1 MKKWISLAL
10 IAVMVI
16 LAAGCQSEEKKV
28 VIASKP
34 MAESYIV
41 AEMMGQLIEAN
52 SDIKVE
58 YKMGIGGGTSNIQ
71 PAMEAGEIDMYPEY
85 TGTGWLFVLKNDL
98 VTDPEALYEG
108 VKSQYQ
114 EKFNFIWLDRYGFN
128 NTYALAIDKSKAD
141 SMGINSF
148 SDLAAQSGSLV
159 LGSEYDFYEREDGFP
174 GLVAAYGFNF
184 KETKEL
190 DIGLK
195 YKAIGEGQVDVI
207 NNFSTDGLLAEYDLK
222 VLKDDKNF
230 FPAYEAATVI
240 RQETLDK
247 YPELEAI
254 LNQLAGL
261 ISDEEMQQMNYYVE
275 KENRDA
281 GDVAAEFLKA
291 KGLLASDDRVS

>member
-1 MKKWISLAL
+1 MKKWMGLVL
-10 IAVMVI
+10 LVMLVL
-16 LAAGCQSEEKKV
+16 LAAGCQNQEKKV

-34 MAESYIV
+34 MAESYII

-85 TGTGWLFVLKNDL
+85 TGTGWLFVLKNEL
-98 VTDPEALYEG
+98 VTDPKALYEG
-108 VKSQYQ
+108 VKTQYQ
-114 EKFNFIWLDRYGFN
+114 EKYNFAWLDRYGFN
-128 NTYALAIDKSKAD
+128 DTYALAMDKSKAD
-141 SMGINSF
+141 SMGINTF
-148 SDLAAQSGSLV
+148 SDLAAQSNNLSL
-159 LGSEYDFYEREDGFP
+159 GAEYDFYEREDGYP
-174 GLVAAYGFNF
+174 GLVTAYGFNF

-222 VLKDDKNF
+222 VLKDDKGF

-247 YPELEAI
+247 YPELEGI
-254 LNQLAGL
+254 LNKLAGQ

-291 KGLLASDDRVS
+291 KGLL

>member
-1 MKKWISLAL
+1 MKKWLGLAL
-10 IAVMVI
+10 IVV
-16 LAAGCQSEEKKV
+16 LVLLVAGCQTEEKKV

-34 MAESYIV
+34 MAESYII

-71 PAMEAGEIDMYPEY
+71 PAMEAGDIDMYPEY

-114 EKFNFIWLDRYGFN
+114 EKYNFVWLERYGFN
-128 NTYALAIDKSKAD
+128 DTYALAMDKTKAD
-141 SMGINSF
+141 SMGINTF
-148 SDLAAQSGSLV
+148 SDLAAQSNSLV
-159 LGSEYDFYEREDGFP
+159 LGSEYDFYEREDGYP
-174 GLVAAYGFNF
+174 GLVNAYGFNF

-222 VLKDDKNF
+222 VLKDDKGF

-291 KGLLASDDRVS
+291 KGLL

>member
-1 MKKWISLAL
+1 MKKWMGLVL
-10 IAVMVI
+10 LVMLVL
-16 LAAGCQSEEKKV
+16 LAAGCQNQEKKV

-34 MAESYIV
+34 MAESYII

-71 PAMEAGEIDMYPEY
+71 PAMEASEIDIYPEY
-85 TGTGWLFVLKNDL
+85 TGTGWLFVLKNEL
-98 VTDPEALYEG
+98 VTDPKALYEG
-108 VKSQYQ
+108 VKTQYQ
-114 EKFNFIWLDRYGFN
+114 EKYNFAWLDRYGFN
-128 NTYALAIDKSKAD
+128 DTYALAMDKSKAD
-141 SMGINSF
+141 SMGINTF
-148 SDLAAQSGSLV
+148 SDLAAQSNNLSL
-159 LGSEYDFYEREDGFP
+159 GAEYDFYEREDGYP
-174 GLVAAYGFNF
+174 GLVTAYGFNF

-222 VLKDDKNF
+222 VLKDDKGF
-230 FPAYEAATVI
+230 FPAYEAAPVI
-240 RQETLDK
+240 RQEILDK
-247 YPELEAI
+247 YPELKAI
-254 LNQLAGL
+254 LNQLGGK
-261 ISDEEMQQMNYYVE
+261 INDQEMQQMNYYVE

-291 KGLLASDDRVS
+291 KGLL

>member
-1 MKKWISLAL
+1 MKKWMGLVL
-10 IAVMVI
+10 LVMLVL
-16 LAAGCQSEEKKV
+16 LAAGCQNQEKKV

-34 MAESYIV
+34 MAESYII

-71 PAMEAGEIDMYPEY
+71 PAMEAGEIDIYPEY
-85 TGTGWLFVLKNDL
+85 TGTGWLFVLKNEL

-108 VKSQYQ
+108 VKTQYQ
-114 EKFNFIWLDRYGFN
+114 EKYDFAWLDRYGFN
-128 NTYALAIDKSKAD
+128 DTYALAMDKSKAD
-141 SMGINSF
+141 SMGINTF
-148 SDLAAQSGSLV
+148 SDLAAQSNNLI
-159 LGSEYDFYEREDGFP
+159 LGAEYDFYEREDGYP
-174 GLVAAYGFNF
+174 GLVTAYGFNF

-222 VLKDDKNF
+222 VLKDDKGF

-247 YPELEAI
+247 YPELEGI
-254 LNQLAGL
+254 LNKLAGQ

-291 KGLLASDDRVS
+291 KGLL

>member
-1 MKKWISLAL
+1 MKKWSSLAL
-10 IAVMVI
+10 IVVLVF
-16 LAAGCQSEEKKV
+16 LAAGCQTEEKKV

-34 MAESYIV
+34 MAESYII

-71 PAMEAGEIDMYPEY
+71 PAMEAGDIDMYPEY
-85 TGTGWLFVLKNDL
+85 TGTGWLFVLKNEL
-98 VTDPEALYEG
+98 VTDSEALYEG

-114 EKFNFIWLDRYGFN
+114 EKYNFTWLDRYGFN
-128 NTYALAIDKSKAD
+128 DTYALAMDKTKAD
-141 SMGINSF
+141 SMGINTF

-159 LGSEYDFYEREDGFP
+159 LGSEYDFYEREDGYP
-174 GLVAAYGFNF
+174 GLVTAYGFNF

-222 VLKDDKNF
+222 VLKDDKGF

-254 LNQLAGL
+254 LNQLAGQ

-291 KGLLASDDRVS
+291 KGLL

>member
-1 MKKWISLAL
+1 MKKWMGLVL
-10 IAVMVI
+10 LVMLVL
-16 LAAGCQSEEKKV
+16 LAAGCQNQEKKV

-34 MAESYIV
+34 MAESYII

-71 PAMEAGEIDMYPEY
+71 PAMEASEIDIYPEY
-85 TGTGWLFVLKNDL
+85 TGTGWLFVLKNEL
-98 VTDPEALYEG
+98 VTDPKALYEG
-108 VKSQYQ
+108 VKTQYQ
-114 EKFNFIWLDRYGFN
+114 EKYNFAWLDRYGFN
-128 NTYALAIDKSKAD
+128 DTYALAMDKSKAD
-141 SMGINSF
+141 SMGINTF
-148 SDLAAQSGSLV
+148 SDLAAQSNNLI
-159 LGSEYDFYEREDGFP
+159 LGAEYDFYEREDGYP
-174 GLVAAYGFNF
+174 GLVTAYGFNF

-222 VLKDDKNF
+222 VLKDDKGF
-230 FPAYEAATVI
+230 FPAYEAAPVI
-240 RQETLDK
+240 RQEILDK
-247 YPELEAI
+247 YPELKAI
-254 LNQLAGL
+254 LNQLGGK
-261 ISDEEMQQMNYYVE
+261 INDQEMQQMNYYVE

-291 KGLLASDDRVS
+291 KGLL

>member
-1 MKKWISLAL
+1 MKKWIGLAL
-10 IAVMVI
+10 IGVLVL
-16 LAAGCQSEEKKV
+16 LAAGCQNQEKKV

-34 MAESYIV
+34 MAESYII

-58 YKMGIGGGTSNIQ
+58 YKMGIGGGSSNIQ
-71 PAMEAGEIDMYPEY
+71 PAMEAGEIDIYPEY
-85 TGTGWLFVLKNDL
+85 TGTGWLFVLKNEL
-98 VTDPEALYEG
+98 VTDPQALYEG

-114 EKFNFIWLDRYGFN
+114 EKYNFAWLDRYGFN
-128 NTYALAIDKSKAD
+128 DTYALAMDKGKAD
-141 SMGINSF
+141 GMGINSF
-148 SDLAAQSGSLV
+148 SDLAAQSNNLI
-159 LGSEYDFYEREDGFP
+159 LGAEYDFYEREDGYP
-174 GLVAAYGFNF
+174 GLVTAYGFNF

-222 VLKDDKNF
+222 VLKDDKGF
-230 FPAYEAATVI
+230 FPAYEAAPVI
-240 RQETLDK
+240 RQDTLDK

-254 LNQLAGL
+254 LNQLAGQ
-261 ISDEEMQQMNYYVE
+261 ISDQEMQQLNYYVE

-281 GDVAAEFLKA
+281 GEVAAEFLKA
-291 KGLLASDDRVS
+291 KGLL

>member
-1 MKKWISLAL
+1 MKKWSSLAL
-10 IAVMVI
+10 IVV
-16 LAAGCQSEEKKV
+16 LVFLVAGCQTEEKKV
-28 VIASKP
+28 AIASKP
-34 MAESYIV
+34 MAESYII

-71 PAMEAGEIDMYPEY
+71 PAMETGEIDMYPEY

-98 VTDPEALYEG
+98 VTDPQTLYEG

-114 EKFNFIWLDRYGFN
+114 EKYNFVWLDRYGFN
-128 NTYALAIDKSKAD
+128 DTYALAMDKTKAD
-141 SMGINSF
+141 SMGINTF
-148 SDLAAQSGSLV
+148 SDLAAQSAGLV
-159 LGSEYDFYEREDGFP
+159 LGSEYDFYEREDGYP
-174 GLVAAYGFNF
+174 GLVTAYGFNF

-222 VLKDDKNF
+222 VLKDDKGF

-254 LNQLAGL
+254 LNQLAGQ
-261 ISDEEMQQMNYYVE
+261 ICDEEMQQMNYFVE

-291 KGLLASDDRVS
+291 KGLL

>member
-1 MKKWISLAL
+1 MKKWMGLVL
-10 IAVMVI
+10 LVMLVL
-16 LAAGCQSEEKKV
+16 LAAGCQNQEKKV

-34 MAESYIV
+34 MAESYII

-71 PAMEAGEIDMYPEY
+71 PAMEASEIDIYPEY
-85 TGTGWLFVLKNDL
+85 TGTGWLFVLKNEL

-108 VKSQYQ
+108 VKTQYQ
-114 EKFNFIWLDRYGFN
+114 EKYNFAWLDRYGFN
-128 NTYALAIDKSKAD
+128 DTYALAMDKSKAN
-141 SMGINSF
+141 SMGINTF
-148 SDLAAQSGSLV
+148 SDLAAQSNNLI
-159 LGSEYDFYEREDGFP
+159 LGAEYDFYEREDGYP
-174 GLVAAYGFNF
+174 GLVTAYGFNF

-222 VLKDDKNF
+222 VLKDDKGF
-230 FPAYEAATVI
+230 FPAYEAAPVI
-240 RQETLDK
+240 RQEILDK
-247 YPELEAI
+247 YPELKAI
-254 LNQLAGL
+254 LNQLGGK
-261 ISDEEMQQMNYYVE
+261 INDQEMQQMNYYVE

-291 KGLLASDDRVS
+291 KGLL

>member
-1 MKKWISLAL
+1 M
-10 IAVMVI
+10 
-16 LAAGCQSEEKKV
+16 

-34 MAESYIV
+34 MAESYII

-85 TGTGWLFVLKNDL
+85 TGTGWLFVLKNEL
-98 VTDPEALYEG
+98 VTDPQALYEG

-114 EKFNFIWLDRYGFN
+114 EKYNFAWLDRYGFN
-128 NTYALAIDKSKAD
+128 DTYALAIDKTKAD
-141 SMGINSF
+141 SMGINTF
-148 SDLAAQSGSLV
+148 SDLAAQSAGLV
-159 LGSEYDFYEREDGFP
+159 LGSEYDFYEREDGYP
-174 GLVAAYGFNF
+174 GLVTAYGFNF

-195 YKAIGEGQVDVI
+195 YKAIGEGQVNVI

-222 VLKDDKNF
+222 VLKDDKGF

-261 ISDEEMQQMNYYVE
+261 ISDQEMQQMNYYVE

-291 KGLLASDDRVS
+291 KGLL

>member
-10 IAVMVI
+10 IAVLLF

-34 MAESYIV
+34 MAESYII
-41 AEMMGQLIEAN
+41 AEMMGQLIEAK

-71 PAMEAGEIDMYPEY
+71 PAMEAGDIDMYPEY
-85 TGTGWLFVLKNDL
+85 TGTGWLFVLKNEL
-98 VTDPEALYEG
+98 VTDPETLYEG

-114 EKFNFIWLDRYGFN
+114 EKFNFTWLDRYGFN
-128 NTYALAIDKSKAD
+128 DTYALAMDKTKAD
-141 SMGINSF
+141 SMGINTF
-148 SDLAAQSGSLV
+148 SDLAAQSAGLV
-159 LGSEYDFYEREDGFP
+159 LGSEYDFYEREDGYP
-174 GLVAAYGFNF
+174 GLVTIYGFNF

-195 YKAIGEGQVDVI
+195 YKAIGESQVDVI

-222 VLKDDKNF
+222 VLKDDKGF

-240 RQETLDK
+240 RQETLDT

-291 KGLLASDDRVS
+291 KGLL

>member
-1 MKKWISLAL
+1 MKKWISLVL
-10 IAVMVI
+10 IAVLI
-16 LAAGCQSEEKKV
+16 FLAAGCQSEKKKV

-34 MAESYIV
+34 MAESYII

-52 SDIKVE
+52 SDITVE
-58 YKMGIGGGTSNIQ
+58 YKMGIGGGTANIQ
-71 PAMEAGEIDMYPEY
+71 PAMESGEIDMYPEY
-85 TGTGWLFVLKNDL
+85 TGTGWLFVLKNEL
-98 VTDPEALYEG
+98 VTDSQALYEG

-114 EKFNFIWLDRYGFN
+114 EKYNFIWLDRYGFN
-128 NTYALAIDKSKAD
+128 DTYALAMDKTKAD
-141 SMGINSF
+141 SMGINTF
-148 SDLAAQSGSLV
+148 SDLASQSASLV
-159 LGSEYDFYEREDGFP
+159 LGSEYDFYEREDGYP
-174 GLVAAYGFNF
+174 GLVTAYGFNF
-184 KETKEL
+184 KEKKEL

-207 NNFSTDGLLAEYDLK
+207 NNFSTDGLLAEYNLK
-222 VLKDDKNF
+222 VLKDDQNF

-247 YPELEAI
+247 YPEIEAI
-254 LNQLAGL
+254 LNQLAGQ

-291 KGLLASDDRVS
+291 KGLL

>member
-114 EKFNFIWLDRYGFN
+114 EKFDFIWLDRYGFN

-291 KGLLASDDRVS
+291 KGLL

>member
-1 MKKWISLAL
+1 MKKWMGLVL
-10 IAVMVI
+10 LVMLVL
-16 LAAGCQSEEKKV
+16 LAAGCQNQEKKV

-34 MAESYIV
+34 MAESYII

-71 PAMEAGEIDMYPEY
+71 PAMEASEIDIYPEY
-85 TGTGWLFVLKNDL
+85 TGTGWLFVLKNEL
-98 VTDPEALYEG
+98 VTDPETLYEG

-114 EKFNFIWLDRYGFN
+114 EKYNFAWLDRYGFN
-128 NTYALAIDKSKAD
+128 DTYALAMDKSKAD
-141 SMGINSF
+141 SMGINTF
-148 SDLAAQSGSLV
+148 SDLAAQSNNLSL
-159 LGSEYDFYEREDGFP
+159 GAEYDFYEREDGYP
-174 GLVAAYGFNF
+174 GLVTAYGFNF

-222 VLKDDKNF
+222 VLKDDKGF

-247 YPELEAI
+247 YPELEGI
-254 LNQLAGL
+254 LNKLAGQ

-291 KGLLASDDRVS
+291 KGLL

>member
-114 EKFNFIWLDRYGFN
+114 EKFDFIWLDRFGFN

-141 SMGINSF
+141 SMGINTF

-281 GDVAAEFLKA
+281 GDVAAEFLKT
-291 KGLLASDDRVS
+291 KGLLASND

>member
-1 MKKWISLAL
+1 MKKLISVLLVGVL
-10 IAVMVI
+10 IL
-16 LAAGCQSEEKKV
+16 LAAGCQTQEKKV

-34 MAESYIV
+34 MAESYII

-58 YKMGIGGGTSNIQ
+58 YKNGIGGGTSNIQ
-71 PAMEAGEIDMYPEY
+71 PAMEAGDIDMYPEY

-98 VTDPEALYEG
+98 ITDPAQLYEG
-108 VKSQYQ
+108 VRQQYQ
-114 EKFNFIWLDRYGFN
+114 EKYNFKWLDLYGFN
-128 NTYALAIDKSKAD
+128 DTYALAMDRTKAD
-141 SMGINSF
+141 AMGINTF
-148 SDLAAQSGSLV
+148 SDLAAQSSNLT
-159 LGSEYDFYEREDGFP
+159 LGAEYDFYEREDGYP
-174 GLVAAYGFNF
+174 GLVNAYGFNF

-230 FPAYEAATVI
+230 FPAYQAATVI

-247 YPELEAI
+247 FPELEGI
-254 LNQLAGL
+254 LNKLAGQ
-261 ISDEEMQQMNYYVE
+261 ISDKEMQQMNYYVE

-281 GDVAAEFLKA
+281 GEVATEFLQA
-291 KGLLASDDRVS
+291 KGLL

>member
-1 MKKWISLAL
+1 MKKLISVLLVGVL
-10 IAVMVI
+10 IL
-16 LAAGCQSEEKKV
+16 LAAGCQTQEKKV

-34 MAESYIV
+34 MAESYII

-58 YKMGIGGGTSNIQ
+58 YKNGIGGGTSNIQ
-71 PAMEAGEIDMYPEY
+71 PAMESGEIDMYPEY

-98 VTDPEALYEG
+98 ITDPTQLYEG
-108 VKSQYQ
+108 VKKEYQ
-114 EKFNFIWLDRYGFN
+114 EKYNFKWLDLYGFN
-128 NTYALAIDKSKAD
+128 DTYALAMDRTKAD
-141 SMGINSF
+141 AMGINTF
-148 SDLAAQSGSLV
+148 SDLAAQSSNLT
-159 LGSEYDFYEREDGFP
+159 LGAEYDFYEREDGYP
-174 GLVAAYGFNF
+174 GLVTTYGFNF

-230 FPAYEAATVI
+230 FPAYQAATVI

-247 YPELEAI
+247 FPELEGI
-254 LNQLAGL
+254 LNKLAGQ
-261 ISDEEMQQMNYYVE
+261 ISDKEMQQMNYYVE
-275 KENRDA
+275 KENRDP
-281 GDVAAEFLKA
+281 GEVATEFLKA
-291 KGLLASDDRVS
+291 KGLLE

>member
-1 MKKWISLAL
+1 MKKWMGLVL
-10 IAVMVI
+10 LVMLVL
-16 LAAGCQSEEKKV
+16 LAAGCQNQEKKV

-34 MAESYIV
+34 MAESYII

-85 TGTGWLFVLKNDL
+85 TGTGWLFVLKNEL
-98 VTDPEALYEG
+98 VTDPETLYEG

-114 EKFNFIWLDRYGFN
+114 EKYNFAWLDRYGFN
-128 NTYALAIDKSKAD
+128 DTYALAMDKSKAD
-141 SMGINSF
+141 SMGINTF
-148 SDLAAQSGSLV
+148 SDLADQSNNLSL
-159 LGSEYDFYEREDGFP
+159 GAAYDFYEREDGYP
-174 GLVAAYGFNF
+174 GLVTAYGFNF

-222 VLKDDKNF
+222 VLKDDKGF

-247 YPELEAI
+247 YPELEGI
-254 LNQLAGL
+254 LNKLAGQ

-291 KGLLASDDRVS
+291 KGLL

>member
-1 MKKWISLAL
+1 MKKWSSLAL
-10 IAVMVI
+10 IVVLVF
-16 LAAGCQSEEKKV
+16 LAAGCQTEEKKV

-34 MAESYIV
+34 MAESYII

-71 PAMEAGEIDMYPEY
+71 PAMETGEIDMYPEY

-98 VTDPEALYEG
+98 VTDPQTLYEG

-114 EKFNFIWLDRYGFN
+114 EKYNFVWLDRYGFN
-128 NTYALAIDKSKAD
+128 DTYALAMDKTKAD
-141 SMGINSF
+141 SMGINTF
-148 SDLAAQSGSLV
+148 SDLAAQSAGLV
-159 LGSEYDFYEREDGFP
+159 LGSEYDFYEREDGYP
-174 GLVAAYGFNF
+174 GLVMAYGFNF

-222 VLKDDKNF
+222 VLKDDKGF

-254 LNQLAGL
+254 LNQLAGQ
-261 ISDEEMQQMNYYVE
+261 ISDEEMQQMNYFVE

-291 KGLLASDDRVS
+291 KGLL

>member
-1 MKKWISLAL
+1 MKKWMGLVL
-10 IAVMVI
+10 LVMLVL
-16 LAAGCQSEEKKV
+16 LAAGCQNQEKKV

-34 MAESYIV
+34 MAESYII

-85 TGTGWLFVLKNDL
+85 TGTGWLFVLKNEL
-98 VTDPEALYEG
+98 VTDPETLYEG

-114 EKFNFIWLDRYGFN
+114 EKYNFAWLDRYGFN
-128 NTYALAIDKSKAD
+128 DTYALAMDKSKAD
-141 SMGINSF
+141 SMGINTF
-148 SDLAAQSGSLV
+148 SDLAAQSNNLSL
-159 LGSEYDFYEREDGFP
+159 GAEYDFYEREDGYP
-174 GLVAAYGFNF
+174 GLVTAYGFNF

-222 VLKDDKNF
+222 VLKDDKGF
-230 FPAYEAATVI
+230 FPAYEAAPVI
-240 RQETLDK
+240 RQEILDK
-247 YPELEAI
+247 YPELKAI
-254 LNQLAGL
+254 LNQLGGK
-261 ISDEEMQQMNYYVE
+261 INDQEMQQMNYYVE

-291 KGLLASDDRVS
+291 KGLL

>member
-114 EKFNFIWLDRYGFN
+114 EKFDFIWLDRFGFN

-291 KGLLASDDRVS
+291 KGLLASND

>member
-1 MKKWISLAL
+1 M
-10 IAVMVI
+10 
-16 LAAGCQSEEKKV
+16 

-34 MAESYIV
+34 MAESYII

-71 PAMEAGEIDMYPEY
+71 PAMETGEIDMYPEY
-85 TGTGWLFVLKNDL
+85 TGTGWLFVLKNEL
-98 VTDPEALYEG
+98 VTDAEALYEG
-108 VKSQYQ
+108 VKTQYQ
-114 EKFNFIWLDRYGFN
+114 EKYNFVWLDRYGFN
-128 NTYALAIDKSKAD
+128 DTYALAIDKTKAD
-141 SMGINSF
+141 NLGINTF
-148 SDLAAQSGSLV
+148 SDLAAQSAGLV
-159 LGSEYDFYEREDGFP
+159 LGSEYDFYEREDGYP
-174 GLVAAYGFNF
+174 GLVTAYGFNF

-195 YKAIGEGQVDVI
+195 YKAIGEGQVNVI

-222 VLKDDKNF
+222 VLKDDKGF

-254 LNQLAGL
+254 LNQLAGQ
-261 ISDEEMQQMNYYVE
+261 ISDEEMQQMNYFVE

-291 KGLLASDDRVS
+291 KGLL

>member
-1 MKKWISLAL
+1 MKKWMSLAL
-10 IAVMVI
+10 IVVLVL
-16 LAAGCQSEEKKV
+16 LAAGCQAEEKKV

-34 MAESYIV
+34 MAESYII

-85 TGTGWLFVLKNDL
+85 TGTGWLFVLKNEL

-114 EKFNFIWLDRYGFN
+114 EKYNFAWLDRYGFN
-128 NTYALAIDKSKAD
+128 DTYALAIDKTKAD
-141 SMGINSF
+141 SMGINTF
-148 SDLAAQSGSLV
+148 SDLAAQSNNLSL
-159 LGSEYDFYEREDGFP
+159 GAEYDFYEREDGYP
-174 GLVAAYGFNF
+174 GLVTAYGFNF

-222 VLKDDKNF
+222 VLKDDKGF

-247 YPELEAI
+247 YPELEGI
-254 LNQLAGL
+254 LNQLAGQ

-291 KGLLASDDRVS
+291 KGLL

>member
-1 MKKWISLAL
+1 MGLAL
-10 IAVMVI
+10 IVALVF
-16 LAAGCQSEEKKV
+16 LAAGCQTEGKKV

-34 MAESYIV
+34 MAESYII

-71 PAMEAGEIDMYPEY
+71 PAMETGEIDMYPEY
-85 TGTGWLFVLKNDL
+85 TGTGWLFVLKNEL

-108 VKSQYQ
+108 VKTQYQ
-114 EKFNFIWLDRYGFN
+114 EKYNFVWLDRYGFN
-128 NTYALAIDKSKAD
+128 DTYALAMDKTKAD
-141 SMGINSF
+141 NLGINTF
-148 SDLAAQSGSLV
+148 SDLAAQSGGLV
-159 LGSEYDFYEREDGFP
+159 LGSEYDFYEREDGYP
-174 GLVAAYGFNF
+174 GLVTAYGFNF

-222 VLKDDKNF
+222 VLKDDKGF

-254 LNQLAGL
+254 LNQLAGQ
-261 ISDEEMQQMNYYVE
+261 ISDEEMQQMNYFVE

-291 KGLLASDDRVS
+291 KGLL

>member
-1 MKKWISLAL
+1 MKKWMGLVL
-10 IAVMVI
+10 LVMLVL
-16 LAAGCQSEEKKV
+16 LAAGCQNQEKKV

-34 MAESYIV
+34 MAESYII

-71 PAMEAGEIDMYPEY
+71 PAMEASEIDIYPEY
-85 TGTGWLFVLKNDL
+85 TGTGWLFVLKNEL
-98 VTDPEALYEG
+98 VTDPETLYEG

-114 EKFNFIWLDRYGFN
+114 EKYNFAWLDRYGFN
-128 NTYALAIDKSKAD
+128 DTYALAMDKSKAD
-141 SMGINSF
+141 SMGINTF
-148 SDLAAQSGSLV
+148 SDLAAQSNNLSL
-159 LGSEYDFYEREDGFP
+159 GAEYDFYEREDGYP
-174 GLVAAYGFNF
+174 GLVTAYGFNF

-222 VLKDDKNF
+222 VLKDDKGF

-240 RQETLDK
+240 RQEILDK
-247 YPELEAI
+247 YPELEGI
-254 LNQLAGL
+254 LNKLAGQ

-291 KGLLASDDRVS
+291 KGLL

>member
-1 MKKWISLAL
+1 MKKWMGLVL
-10 IAVMVI
+10 LVMLVL
-16 LAAGCQSEEKKV
+16 LAAGCQNQEKKV

-34 MAESYIV
+34 MAESYII

-71 PAMEAGEIDMYPEY
+71 PAMEASEIDIYPEY
-85 TGTGWLFVLKNDL
+85 TGTGWLFVLKNEL

-108 VKSQYQ
+108 VKTQYQ
-114 EKFNFIWLDRYGFN
+114 EKYNFAWLDRYGFN
-128 NTYALAIDKSKAD
+128 DTYALAMDKSKAD
-141 SMGINSF
+141 SMGINTF
-148 SDLAAQSGSLV
+148 SDLAAQSNNLI
-159 LGSEYDFYEREDGFP
+159 LGAEYDFYEREDGYP
-174 GLVAAYGFNF
+174 GLVTAYGFNF

-222 VLKDDKNF
+222 VLKDDKGF
-230 FPAYEAATVI
+230 FPAYEAAPVI
-240 RQETLDK
+240 RQEILDK
-247 YPELEAI
+247 YPELKAI
-254 LNQLAGL
+254 LNQLGGK
-261 ISDEEMQQMNYYVE
+261 INDQEMQQMNYYVE

-291 KGLLASDDRVS
+291 KGLL